1 MSRCAKRTDKNMKTD
16 KAALVAALKKKRE
29 TEGLS
34 IRALA
39 ERIGVSF
46 SSLARIERGEGE
58 PDNNSSIRIM
68 EWLGDDAR
76 ASLIAVAS
84 ATYLGVTL
92 LTLWQALRNE
102 SIATPGAMTFGGFAV
117 VLSLTA
123 IATAAIITR
132 ARAEDRRSPVSR
144 L

>member
-1 MSRCAKRTDKNMKTD
+1 MKTD

-58 PDNNSSIRIM
+58 PDNNSSIRI
-68 EWLGDDAR
+68 
-76 ASLIAVAS
+76 
-84 ATYLGVTL
+84 
-92 LTLWQALRNE
+92 
-102 SIATPGAMTFGGFAV
+102 
-117 VLSLTA
+117 
-123 IATAAIITR
+123 
-132 ARAEDRRSPVSR
+132 
-144 L
+144 